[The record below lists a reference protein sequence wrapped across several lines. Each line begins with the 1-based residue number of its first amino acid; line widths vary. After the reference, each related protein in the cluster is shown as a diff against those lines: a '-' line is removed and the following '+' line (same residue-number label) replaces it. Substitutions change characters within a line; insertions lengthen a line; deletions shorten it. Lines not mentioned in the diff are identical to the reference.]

1 MPSGVR
7 SKSESNIV
15 KQKMVKSKFIPALAV
30 LLGTIIGAGFLG
42 IPYVI
47 SKSGFLIGV
56 VYLLLIAGFIML
68 TKLYLGEVALR
79 TKETC
84 QLTGYA
90 DRYLGKSGKFVM
102 FFAMI
107 FGIYSAL
114 VAYLIGEGRSL
125 SYVVFGNFG
134 NALVISLLFWATLT
148 ILTYIGLKALK
159 KYEKISMFVVLGLV
173 LLIFVFFIGRVNLEN
188 LSYINSETFAPF
200 GVILFSFLAFS
211 ALPEVKRI
219 LSGQEKLMIRV
230 IVTGILLAFF
240 IYLLFTFVVVGVF
253 GNGVQ
258 EIATLS
264 LGRFFALLGV
274 MTMFTAYFALS
285 IAIRDMFRFDFKLG
299 RFKGWL
305 LSSLVPLILFLVVYF
320 FKVVSFVQI
329 LSIAGIVSGG
339 LTGISVLLMNLRAK
353 KLGNRKPEYTVG
365 INWLVIIVL
374 SALFIAAVVLE
385 ILR

>member
-1 MPSGVR
+1 M
-7 SKSESNIV
+7 
-15 KQKMVKSKFIPALAV
+15 KSKFIPALAV

-42 IPYVI
+42 IPYVV
-47 SKSGFLIGV
+47 SKSGFLIGAI
-56 VYLLLIAGFIML
+56 YMALIAGFIML
-68 TKLYLGEVALR
+68 TKLYLGEVSLR
-79 TKETC
+79 TQGTH
-84 QLTGYA
+84 QLTGLA
-90 DRYLGKSGKFVM
+90 GRYLGKLGKGLM

-134 NALVISLLFWATLT
+134 NALVISLLFWLALS

-173 LLIFVFFIGRVNLEN
+173 LLIFVFFIGKVNLEN
-188 LSYINSETFAPF
+188 LVYINSETFAPF

-211 ALPEVKRI
+211 ALPEVRRV
-219 LSGQEKLMIRV
+219 LSQQEKLMKKV
-230 IVTGILLAFF
+230 IIIGVLAAFLVYLAFS
-240 IYLLFTFVVVGVF
+240 FVVVGTF
-253 GNGVQ
+253 GSGVQ

-274 MTMFTAYFALS
+274 MTMFTAFFALS

-320 FKVVSFVQI
+320 FKIVSFVQI
-329 LSIAGIVSGG
+329 LSTAGIVSGG
-339 LTGISVLLMNLRAK
+339 VTGILVLLMNLRAK
-353 KLGNRKPEYTVG
+353 KLGNRQPEYSIG
-365 INWLVIIVL
+365 INWLVILVL
-374 SALFIAAVVLE
+374 SALFIAAVLLEVL
-385 ILR
+385 R

>member
-1 MPSGVR
+1 MSGR
-7 SKSESNIV
+7 
-15 KQKMVKSKFIPALAV
+15 F
-30 LLGTIIGAGFLG
+30 
-42 IPYVI
+42 
-47 SKSGFLIGV
+47 
-56 VYLLLIAGFIML
+56 
-68 TKLYLGEVALR
+68 
-79 TKETC
+79 
-84 QLTGYA
+84 
-90 DRYLGKSGKFVM
+90 
-102 FFAMI
+102 
-107 FGIYSAL
+107 
-114 VAYLIGEGRSL
+114 
-125 SYVVFGNFG
+125 
-134 NALVISLLFWATLT
+134 
-148 ILTYIGLKALK
+148 
-159 KYEKISMFVVLGLV
+159 
-173 LLIFVFFIGRVNLEN
+173 
-188 LSYINSETFAPF
+188 
-200 GVILFSFLAFS
+200 
-211 ALPEVKRI
+211 
-219 LSGQEKLMIRV
+219 
-230 IVTGILLAFF
+230 TGILLAFF
-240 IYLLFTFVVVGVF
+240 IYLAFTFVVVGVF

-320 FKVVSFVQI
+320 FKVASFVQI